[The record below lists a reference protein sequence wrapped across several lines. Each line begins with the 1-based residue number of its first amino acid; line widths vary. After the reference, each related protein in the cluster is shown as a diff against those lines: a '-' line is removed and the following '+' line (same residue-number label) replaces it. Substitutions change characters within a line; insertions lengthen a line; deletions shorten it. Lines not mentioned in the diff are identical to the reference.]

1 MRTVF
6 GICGLMVLTVLPVD
20 GGEPLRLAVT
30 PAQSFAPATVRI
42 RARIEP
48 SAENRTLTVVA
59 DAADFYRRSDIQ
71 LDGDQAPKTVELRF
85 SDLPGGDYEVSA
97 VLADAF
103 GRQRATVHEAAR
115 VIPTFG
121 GGH

>member
-1 MRTVF
+1 MATMRTAL
-6 GICGLMVLTVLPVD
+6 GICGVIVLTVLPVD
-20 GGEPLRLAVT
+20 GQEPLRLAVT
-30 PAQSFAPATVRI
+30 PAESFAPATVRI

-103 GRQRATVHEAAR
+103 GRR
-115 VIPTFG
+115 
-121 GGH
+121 

>member
-6 GICGLMVLTVLPVD
+6 GICGLVVLTVLPVD
-20 GGEPLRLAVT
+20 GGEPLGLAVT
-30 PAQSFAPATVRI
+30 PAQSFAPATVSI

-48 SAENRTLTVVA
+48 SVENRMLTIVA
-59 DAADFYRRSDIQ
+59 DGTDFYRRSDIQ

-85 SDLPGGDYEVSA
+85 SDLPGGDYDVYA
-97 VLADAF
+97 VLTDAS
-103 GRQRATVHEAAR
+103 GRQRATTSQPAR
-115 VIPTFG
+115 VISMFD